1 MKRSYA
7 EAAKEQAMRIEL
19 ASTLMQTLLKSD
31 EYDCVECENDRV
43 TFTHIATGLDVV
55 LHVTSVES

>member
-7 EAAKEQAMRIEL
+7 EAAKEQAMRVEL
-19 ASTLMQTLLKSD
+19 ASALMQTLLKSE
-31 EYDCVECENDRV
+31 EYDCVECEYDRI
-43 TFTHIATGLDVV
+43 TLTHIATGLDVV